1 MFPLAS
7 VSPLRVVVPVT
18 PTWMPGKVNPLGS
31 VTVIAMPARLFVAG
45 ARRGAAGVVV
55 AGGVVAGGAVAGG
68 VVAGGVVAGGVV
80 AGAVG
85 LGAGAG
91 VVAGG
96 AGFGWLVPSCG
107 LAGVVG
113 ACAWTAMTPTTMK
126 LDSKTFH
133 ICTLSTVR
141 GRYNP
146 PSPPGVSPIGIE
158 RDPWNLTRPPRK
170 RCGGVSP

>member
-18 PTWMPGKVNPLGS
+18 PTWMPGRVNPLGS

-55 AGGVVAGGAVAGG
+55 AGGVVAGGVVAGGVVAGG

-96 AGFGWLVPSCG
+96 AGFGWLVPS
-107 LAGVVG
+107 
-113 ACAWTAMTPTTMK
+113 
-126 LDSKTFH
+126 
-133 ICTLSTVR
+133 
-141 GRYNP
+141 
-146 PSPPGVSPIGIE
+146 
-158 RDPWNLTRPPRK
+158 
-170 RCGGVSP
+170 

>member
-1 MFPLAS
+1 
-7 VSPLRVVVPVT
+7 
-18 PTWMPGKVNPLGS
+18 LGS

-55 AGGVVAGGAVAGG
+55 AGGVVAGGVVAGGVVAGGVVAGG

-107 LAGVVG
+107 LAGVG
-113 ACAWTAMTPTTMK
+113 WRLRMDRDDAHDDEAGQQDFPHM
-126 LDSKTFH
+126 H
-133 ICTLSTVR
+133 IIHRSWQV
-141 GRYNP
+141 
-146 PSPPGVSPIGIE
+146 
-158 RDPWNLTRPPRK
+158 
-170 RCGGVSP
+170 